1 MRHEATSN
9 MPKRA
14 GSPVDLHWVV
24 LVLRRGFRVL
34 GLALIWGLVLAMILA
49 LLVVPSEWE
58 SEALLVAD
66 QNEPSQGP
74 VPFERLSEG
83 AQLIKHQR
91 TLEEVRTRLSIP
103 GSVDALARR
112 IDAEADRAAGVIRLR
127 VRSSSAEGAAGLA
140 EVVVDTFLAQR
151 RSSEADRLREHAR
164 SRRAELRAAEEQLV
178 DARGEYDRFRN
189 EHGIS
194 DLDAERERAIS
205 EAARLTAEADE
216 EEVAAL
222 TAEVRMN
229 ALRAEARRLP
239 RMHTASATSTDVV
252 QGDLAEARAQLA
264 QARARYTAEHPAVQA
279 LVARVES
286 LEQARRT
293 GGRNTVRTD
302 ATSAVNPIREELEGN
317 VAMAAA
323 DRATSRERT
332 TGLRRLAER
341 AQERVRTLSEI
352 EGQATLL
359 LAAVNVGVHQVE
371 ELGRSIAEA
380 EDRAA
385 DPPAGYHVTAAAVPP
400 EAPLSS
406 KARKLAWVLPPLL
419 SVLMAFAFLFFRE
432 RGGARARSAMEIA
445 WWGNAPVIGTTTW
458 PRDPLALDLLVAEL
472 EDLGTYAA
480 GRTLVVPATEEERG
494 LAMEFAARLAEAPWL
509 AAGVLDVDEA
519 PRSETPPR
527 VAHADLRAPVH
538 RPTLPMP
545 IVVPPPSNV
554 RPSGDA
560 DGATKIRRATVRVMT
575 ADSEASAI
583 VPSGGSRAESFPGE
597 SSRRMTGRFTMSA
610 PTVLVGRDVRVGNI
624 VRVGDSPVVNAS
636 AVMLTPPP
644 EPNAEQRTIQVSGT
658 VSDGTGASVPFEVRA
673 EAPRKQDAVLM
684 LAMRILGDVGD
695 SDPEAERATILDTHT
710 PRHRAIDPS
719 ESRGRY
725 EQAVA
730 LAWNGPLVGPT
741 LRRAARLADRV
752 IVLVR
757 DATLTPADLTNL
769 QVRLGREDAIGFLI
783 VGVDGEEANRRDR
796 VGQVAEFWTSRKR
809 LPG

>member
-1 MRHEATSN
+1 MRHEATSS

-14 GSPVDLHWVV
+14 GAPIDLHWVV
-24 LVLRRGFRVL
+24 LVLRRGFRTL
-34 GLALIWGLVLAMILA
+34 GFALGGGLFLGAVLA

-66 QNEPSQGP
+66 QSEPGQ

-83 AQLIKHQR
+83 AQLIEHPR
-91 TLEEVRTRLSIP
+91 TLAEVRTRLSIP
-103 GSVDALARR
+103 GSVDTLARR
-112 IDAEADRAAGVIRLR
+112 IDAEADRVAGVIRLR
-127 VRSSSAEGAAGLA
+127 ARSSSAEGAAELA
-140 EVVVDTFLAQR
+140 QVVVDTFLEQR
-151 RSSEADRLREHAR
+151 RASEAERLREHAR
-164 SRRAELRAAEEQLV
+164 SRRSELQAAEEQLA
-178 DARGEYDRFRN
+178 DARREYDRFRT
-189 EHGIS
+189 EHGIA
-194 DLDAERERAIS
+194 DLDIERERAIS
-205 EAARLTAEADE
+205 ETARLTAEANE
-216 EEVAAL
+216 EEVSAL

-264 QARARYTAEHPAVQA
+264 QARARYTAEHPTVQA

-293 GGRNTVRTD
+293 GGRNSVRTD

-317 VAMAAA
+317 VAIAAA
-323 DRATSRERT
+323 DRATSLERT
-332 TGLRRLAER
+332 AGLRRLAEQ
-341 AQERVRTLSEI
+341 AHERVRALSEI

-371 ELGRSIAEA
+371 ALGRSIAEA

-385 DPPAGYHVTAAAVPP
+385 DPPAGYHVTAAAIPP
-400 EAPLSS
+400 ESPLSS
-406 KARKLAWVLPPLL
+406 KARKLAWILPP
-419 SVLMAFAFLFFRE
+419 VLFVLVAFAFLFFRE
-432 RGGARARSAMEIA
+432 RGGARARSAIEIA

-480 GRTLVVPATEEERG
+480 GRTLVVPATEDERG

-519 PRSETPPR
+519 PRSEMPPR

-545 IVVPPPSNV
+545 IVVPPPS
-554 RPSGDA
+554 DA
-560 DGATKIRRATVRVMT
+560 PPPRDAPGATKIRRATVRVMT
-575 ADSEASAI
+575 ADPRASAI
-583 VPSGGSRAESFPGE
+583 VPNGSRVESRVGE
-597 SSRRMTGRFTMSA
+597 PAHRMTGRFTMSA

-624 VRVGDSPVVNAS
+624 VRVGDSPAMK
-636 AVMLTPPP
+636 AVMMTPPP
-644 EPNAEQRTIQVSGT
+644 EPNAEQRTIHVSGT
-658 VSDGTGASVPFEVRA
+658 VSDGTGTSVPFEVRA

-695 SDPEAERATILDTHT
+695 SDPEAERATMLDTHA
-710 PRHRAIDPS
+710 PRHRAIDPN

-752 IVLVR
+752 IILVR
-757 DATLTPADLTNL
+757 DGALTPSDLANL

-783 VGVDGEEANRRDR
+783 VGVDTEEANRRDR
-796 VGQVAEFWTSRKR
+796 VGHVAEFWTSRKR